1 MLGHGGVAPVPGT
14 AHVGGDALSLMEDLD
29 GAVRD
34 PDPELLF
41 GHGVGHRVIVLGGLD
56 MVIETGAALLPFG
69 VLVGLARQRLQR
81 RLVERLEQLPAGRAE
96 MLCPARVEIVQQL
109 ADGLVQFRE
118 AEETAISQAGQDPAF
133 DDLDA
138 DFHFRFVAWFARP
151 RRHDG
156 GVAMGRHAGVSSV
169 DLGIVQAGLDDA
181 GFEIVRYDL
190 SGHPAEIGEGA
201 AVRADPIGQRLRPGR
216 LGIGVAGGAQG
227 GDEDL
232 GRANLAG
239 EAVDH
244 VRPGAGVIDEQLVA
258 GDMGLAH
265 GRGEPAAPI
274 PVEIAEPAVAVTVA
288 MNGAVFLP
296 QERQGHAGPLQ
307 LAMQQQPVGKR
318 PAIGRKHRRRRE

>member
-1 MLGHGGVAPVPGT
+1 
-14 AHVGGDALSLMEDLD
+14 
-29 GAVRD
+29 
-34 PDPELLF
+34 
-41 GHGVGHRVIVLGGLD
+41 
-56 MVIETGAALLPFG
+56 
-69 VLVGLARQRLQR
+69 
-81 RLVERLEQLPAGRAE
+81 
-96 MLCPARVEIVQQL
+96 
-109 ADGLVQFRE
+109 
-118 AEETAISQAGQDPAF
+118 
-133 DDLDA
+133 
-138 DFHFRFVAWFARP
+138 
-151 RRHDG
+151 
-156 GVAMGRHAGVSSV
+156 MGRHAGVSSV

-307 LAMQQQPVGKR
+307 LAMQQRPVGKR

>member
-14 AHVGGDALSLMEDLD
+14 AHVGGDALTLMEDLD

-41 GHGVGHRVIVLGGLD
+41 GQGVGHRVIVLGGLD

-118 AEETAISQAGQDPAF
+118 AEETAISQAAQDPAF

-138 DFHFRFVAWFARP
+138 DLHFRFVAWFARP

-156 GVAMGRHAGVSSV
+156 GVVMGRHAGVSSV

-201 AVRADPIGQRLRPGR
+201 AVRADPIGQRLRSGR
-216 LGIGVAGGAQG
+216 FGIGVAGGAQG

-288 MNGAVFLP
+288 MNGAVLLP

-307 LAMQQQPVGKR
+307 LAMQQRPVGKR